1 MGGWRHSRLWLCLGK
16 MCASVRLLSTA
27 SLWVRVATISQIPVP
42 EREEGEVVDVMQN
55 WFETGACDGFNILPP
70 FYLGGL
76 EDFVNMV
83 TPELQRRGLFRT
95 AYEGTTFRDI
105 LGIPTPVSRYA
116 AKD

>member
-1 MGGWRHSRLWLCLGK
+1 MRDNPLLGLTFILVPF
-16 MCASVRLLSTA
+16 SLLSIGGGPSIFA
-27 SLWVRVATISQIPVP
+27 PLQR
-42 EREEGEVVDVMQN
+42 EVVDVMQN

>member
-1 MGGWRHSRLWLCLGK
+1 MRFASSRGHFTLVG
-16 MCASVRLLSTA
+16 TP
-27 SLWVRVATISQIPVP
+27 Q
-42 EREEGEVVDVMQN
+42 EVVDVMQH

-83 TPELQRRGLFRT
+83 TPELQKRGLFRT